1 MNNDVLTNET
11 SLPLKGAGGSNSLP
25 LKGVGGSHVFAMMR
39 EEKLFSAIHIAGTAM
54 AIAFTMVMAV
64 VYYIKLAPI
73 YPEVN
78 RPRTVYF
85 QGIYIMMEKD
95 GKTTGRTG

>member
-1 MNNDVLTNET
+1 MKYIRQVL
-11 SLPLKGAGGSNSLP
+11 L
-25 LKGVGGSHVFAMMR
+25 MMR

-73 YPEVN
+73 YPEAN
-78 RPRTVYF
+78 RMRTVYF
-85 QGIYIMMEKD
+85 DGIITMND
-95 GKTTGRTG
+95 GEGGGASMTYFGAKAFEEWFMSSPNIEYCSPTNLAV